1 MTTPIIFPPG
11 KGLFFHFWIPVMSG
25 DVDHGPIGLGVIEN
39 VCLAVGILTLR
50 QFAAEILL
58 F

>member
-1 MTTPIIFPPG
+1 
-11 KGLFFHFWIPVMSG
+11 MSG
-25 DVDHGPIGLGVIEN
+25 DVDHGPIRLGVIEN